1 MGAGRTEFLECIMA
15 QHPAST
21 GRFFVEGREVREKH
35 VAGRIARGIAL
46 VPEDRKRDG
55 LIQIMSIRENITLSS
70 LKEFTRGIR
79 LDLRAEAARAAD
91 FIKRLTIKVA
101 SSDNPV
107 SSLSGGNQQKV
118 VIGKALMTGPKVLL
132 LDEPSRGIDI
142 GAKAEIYRTM
152 RELAAEGIGI
162 IFVTSDLEEVLAL
175 SDRVVVMADGH
186 VTGEFPK
193 DALAADVIAA
203 ATPAKTKEKAA

>member
-1 MGAGRTEFLECIMA
+1 MDGTEL
-15 QHPAST
+15 
-21 GRFFVEGREVREKH
+21 RERQVS
-35 VAGRIARGIAL
+35 GRIARGIAL

-55 LIQIMSIRENITLSS
+55 LVQIMSIRENLTLSS
-70 LKEFTRGIR
+70 LGEFTRGFH
-79 LDLRAEAARAAD
+79 LNLRSEAMRAAE

-101 SSDNPV
+101 SQENPV

-132 LDEPSRGIDI
+132 MDEPSRGIDI

-152 RELAAEGIGI
+152 RKLAADGIGI

-175 SDRVVVMADGH
+175 SDRIIVMADGQ
-186 VTGEFPK
+186 VAGEFPK
-193 DALAADVIAA
+193 DAPAADVIAA
-203 ATPAKTKEKAA
+203 ATPIKNKGKAA